1 MSGDKITRETVVVA
15 REDLLSSDLS
25 DDELVMMDIDKGHYY
40 GLEGVAKA
48 IWAQLASARPVSDIC
63 AAVVAQFDADNEAVE
78 KDTIDFLTE
87 LHKENLIN
95 ILER

>member
-1 MSGDKITRETVVVA
+1 MSGDKITLETVVVA
-15 REDLLSSDLS
+15 REDLLASDLS

-40 GLEGVAKA
+40 GLEDVAKT
-48 IWAQLASARPVSDIC
+48 IWTQLASARPVSEIC
-63 AAVVAQFDADNEAVE
+63 AAVVAQFDADIESVE

-95 ILER
+95 IQ